1 MSSLSAGESLELIQL
16 ISGVNRR
23 LEQAIEARLKP
34 AGIPIEQYRILASLS
49 RRDGRAMG
57 ELAAEVFVDSPTL
70 TKIVDRMV
78 ANADVFRAPD
88 PHDRRKVLIFLS
100 EKGRAGIEALRPLVE
115 APETG
120 LVGPLGRREAEQLR
134 VLLESLLAR

>member
-1 MSSLSAGESLELIQL
+1 MSTLSARESLELIQL

-23 LEQAIEARLKP
+23 LEQAVEARLKP

-49 RRDGRAMG
+49 WHDGRAMG
-57 ELAAEVFVDSPTL
+57 ELAAEIFVDSPTL

-88 PHDRRKVLIFLS
+88 PRDRRKVLIFLS
-100 EKGRAGIEALRPLVE
+100 EKGRAAIAALRALVE
-115 APETG
+115 APEID
-120 LVGPLGRREAEQLR
+120 LVGPLARGDAEQLR
-134 VLLESLLAR
+134 ALLESLLPN

>member
-1 MSSLSAGESLELIQL
+1 MSTLSARESLELIQL

-23 LEQAIEARLKP
+23 LEQAVEARLKP
-34 AGIPIEQYRILASLS
+34 AGIPIEQYRVLASLS
-49 RRDGRAMG
+49 RQDGRAMG
-57 ELAAEVFVDSPTL
+57 ELAAEIFVDSPTL

-100 EKGRAGIEALRPLVE
+100 DKGRAAIAALRMLVE
-115 APETG
+115 APDID
-120 LVGPLGRREAEQLR
+120 LVGPLGRGDADQLR
-134 VLLESLLAR
+134 ALLESLLPH